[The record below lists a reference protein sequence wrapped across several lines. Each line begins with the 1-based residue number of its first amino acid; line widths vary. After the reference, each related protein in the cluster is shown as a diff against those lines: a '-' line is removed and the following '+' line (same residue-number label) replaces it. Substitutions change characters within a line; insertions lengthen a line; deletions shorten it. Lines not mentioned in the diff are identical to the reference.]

1 MISPFDEIK
10 EIFEIEVYPH
20 DLINDETTNNFLN
33 KTKEQLTNNK
43 WPLAIL
49 FYNSPFIPQD
59 SLFASLNSFAESI
72 QNPFIFC
79 IGDDLNTYDSLQ
91 LNFVMSRH
99 RYFEFEAKTLWER
112 TSKQSVDFN
121 LTKSKKFLYATL
133 KDYPI
138 RKFLLAN
145 IINSGNI
152 NAGFIGYS
160 RKVITDYSNE
170 LEHNNIKV
178 KTVADSIDHLFPLP
192 DLDTHG
198 DWVQMDYK
206 FRTDSYI
213 NIVTDT
219 FFHLDP
225 NILFLSEKV
234 FNAMAFGQLFM
245 YLGPAGS
252 LKYLRMA
259 GYETFSD
266 YIDESYDEIYD
277 PYERL
282 LAFNKSMLQLLA
294 KSLGEI
300 EHIYKQCMPRLIKNR
315 DKLFNTNF
323 KQSVCKDLEYAKK
336 FKNK

>member
-1 MISPFDEIK
+1 MISPFDKIT
-10 EIFEIEVYPH
+10 EIFEVEVYPH
-20 DLINDETTNNFLN
+20 DLINSETTKNFLD

-43 WPLAIL
+43 WPLVIL
-49 FYNSPFIPQD
+49 FYNGPFTPRD
-59 SLFASLNSFAESI
+59 FLFANFNSFAESI
-72 QNPFIFC
+72 QNPIVFC
-79 IGDDLNTYDSLQ
+79 VGDDLNTFDSLE
-91 LNFVMSRH
+91 LKFVLSRN

-112 TSKQSVDFN
+112 TANQSIEFN
-121 LTKSKKFLYATL
+121 VTKSKKFLYATL

-145 IINSGNI
+145 IINSGHLSS
-152 NAGFIGYS
+152 GYIGYA

-170 LEHNNIKV
+170 LGPDNNKI
-178 KTVADSIDHLFPLP
+178 KTVTDSINHLLPLP

-198 DWVQMDYK
+198 DWVNMDYK
-206 FRTDSYI
+206 FRTDSYV

-219 FFHLDP
+219 FFHLEP

-252 LKYLRMA
+252 LKYLKLA
-259 GYETFSD
+259 GYETFED

-282 LAFNKSMLQLLA
+282 LAFNQSMLQLVS
-294 KSLGEI
+294 KSLSEI

-323 KQSVCKDLEYAKK
+323 KESVYKDLESAEK